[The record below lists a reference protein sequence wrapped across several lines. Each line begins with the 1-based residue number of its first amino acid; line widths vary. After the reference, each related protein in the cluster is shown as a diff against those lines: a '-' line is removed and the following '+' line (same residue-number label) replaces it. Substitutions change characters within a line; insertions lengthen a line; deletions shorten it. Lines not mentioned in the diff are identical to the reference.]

1 MAGKTESGTGFSEA
15 ERAAMKER
23 AAELKAASGAGSRKR
38 EKEFQACLDAIA
50 AMPDDDRL
58 IAERIHAMVTSAAP
72 ELDPK
77 TWYGM
82 PAYTQDGKVVCF
94 LQVGSK
100 FDSRY
105 ATFGF
110 QDAARLDDGNVW
122 PTTFAVMKL
131 TTADETMLAGLVR
144 KAVGR

>member
-1 MAGKTESGTGFSEA
+1 MAKDTTSGFTEA

-23 AAELKAASGAGSRKR
+23 AAELRASSGAGSKKR
-38 EKEFQACLDAIA
+38 EREFQACLDAIA
-50 AMPDDDRL
+50 AMPDDDRV
-58 IAERIHAMVTSAAP
+58 IAERIHAMVTSTAP
-72 ELDPK
+72 ELDAK

-82 PAYTQDGKVVCF
+82 PAYAKDGTVVCF
-94 LQVGSK
+94 LQVSSK

-110 QDAARLDDGNVW
+110 QDAARLDDGTVW
-122 PTTFAVMKL
+122 PTSFAVTRL
-131 TTADETMLAGLVR
+131 TKADEEMLAGLVR

>member
-1 MAGKTESGTGFSEA
+1 MAPKETEGGFSDV

-23 AAELKAASGAGSRKR
+23 AAELRAARGGGSKKK
-38 EKEFQACLDAIA
+38 EKELQACLDAIA
-50 AMPDDDRL
+50 AMPDDDRA
-58 IAERIHAMVTSAAP
+58 IAERIHAMVTATAP

-82 PAYTQDGKVVCF
+82 PAYAKDGKVVCF

-100 FDSRY
+100 YDTRY

-110 QDAARLDDGNVW
+110 QDTAQLDDGNVW
-122 PTTFAVMKL
+122 PTTFAVTRL
-131 TTADETMLAGLVR
+131 TRADESMLAGLVR
-144 KAVGR
+144 RAVGA

>member
-1 MAGKTESGTGFSEA
+1 MMAKDTKTGFTDA

-23 AAELKAASGAGSRKR
+23 AAELKASQAAGSKKKER
-38 EKEFQACLDAIA
+38 EFQACLDAIA
-50 AMPDDDRL
+50 AMPDDDRS
-58 IAERIHAMVTSAAP
+58 IAEQIHAMVTSTAP

-82 PAYTQDGKVVCF
+82 PAYAQDGKVVCF

-110 QDAARLDDGNVW
+110 QDSAQLDDGNVW
-122 PTTFAVMKL
+122 PTTFAVTTL
-131 TTADETMLAGLVR
+131 TKADERTLAALVR
-144 KAVGR
+144 KAVGG

>member
-1 MAGKTESGTGFSEA
+1 MAAKQTEGGFSNV

-23 AAELKAASGAGSRKR
+23 AAELKASRGSGSKKK
-38 EKEFQACLDAIA
+38 EKEYQACLDAIA
-50 AMPDDDRL
+50 AMPDDDRV
-58 IAERIHAMVTSAAP
+58 IAERIHAMVTTAAP

-82 PAYTQDGKVVCF
+82 PAYARDGKVVCF

-100 FDSRY
+100 YDSRY

-122 PTTFAVMKL
+122 PTTFAVTAL
-131 TTADETMLAGLVR
+131 TTADESMLAGLVR
-144 KAVGR
+144 RALGT

>member
-1 MAGKTESGTGFSEA
+1 MATNETKSGFSEA

-23 AAELKAASGAGSRKR
+23 AAELKASQGAGSKKR
-38 EKEFQACLDAIA
+38 EREFQACLDAIA
-50 AMPDDDRL
+50 AMPDDDRV
-58 IAERIHAMVTSAAP
+58 IAERIHAMVTSTAP
-72 ELDPK
+72 GLDPK

-82 PAYTQDGKVVCF
+82 PAYAKDGKVVCF

-110 QDAARLDDGNVW
+110 QDAAHLDDGNVW
-122 PTTFAVMKL
+122 PTTFAVTKL
-131 TTADETMLAGLVR
+131 TKADERMLAALVR
-144 KAVGR
+144 KAVGE

>member
-1 MAGKTESGTGFSEA
+1 MATQNDSTSGFSDA

-23 AAELKAASGAGSRKR
+23 AAELKAAKGAGSKKR
-38 EKEFQACLDAIA
+38 EREFQACLDAIA
-50 AMPDDDRL
+50 AMPDDDRV
-58 IAERIHAMVTSAAP
+58 IAERIHAMVTSTAP

-82 PAYTQDGKVVCF
+82 PAYAKDGKVVCF

-110 QDAARLDDGNVW
+110 QDSAQLDEGNVW
-122 PTTFAVMKL
+122 PTTFAVTTL
-131 TTADETMLAGLVR
+131 TEADEKMLATLVR
-144 KAVGR
+144 KAVGG